1 MTDLSDMTTRNRT
14 DLTPMAEIPLQAPGR
29 TLAEWV
35 AFGVSC
41 LILAALIGSILLSW
55 ASNRNNPPALSVEAG
70 PVRIAEE
77 QYYVPFIVANTGGEG
92 VEAIQVVAKLQ
103 NGEETDRAEMGE
115 QTIDSL
121 SGGDAEQG
129 SFVFS
134 QDPREGDLTLRVA
147 SYRVAGVAQAAT
159 AEDRSID

>member
-1 MTDLSDMTTRNRT
+1 MTDFSDPTTRTRT
-14 DLTPMAEIPLQAPGR
+14 SLPAVAEIPLQPPGR
-29 TLAEWV
+29 TLAEWI

-41 LILAALIGSILLSW
+41 LILAVLIGSILISW

-70 PVRIAEE
+70 PVRMAEE
-77 QYYVPFIVANTGGEG
+77 QYYVPFVVANSGGEG

-103 NGEETDRAEMGE
+103 NGEEVDSAEMGE

-147 SYRVAGVAQAAT
+147 SYRVSGAPQAVT
-159 AEDRSID
+159 SED

>member
-1 MTDLSDMTTRNRT
+1 MTDFSDPTTRTRPNLT
-14 DLTPMAEIPLQAPGR
+14 SAADLSLQPPGR
-29 TLAEWV
+29 TLAEWIT
-35 AFGVSC
+35 FGVSC
-41 LILAALIGSILLSW
+41 LILAMLIGSILLSW

-70 PVRIAEE
+70 PVRVAAE
-77 QYYVPFIVANTGGEG
+77 QYYVPFVVANSGGEG

-103 NGEETDRAEMGE
+103 NGEETDRAETGE

-134 QDPREGDLTLRVA
+134 QDPREGELTLRVA
-147 SYRVAGVAQAAT
+147 SYRVAGAAQAA
-159 AEDRSID
+159 ASED

>member
-1 MTDLSDMTTRNRT
+1 MTEYSDPTTRTRAN
-14 DLTPMAEIPLQAPGR
+14 LTVASDILPLQAPNR
-29 TLAEWV
+29 TFAEWV
-35 AFGVSC
+35 AFGLSC
-41 LILAALIGSILLSW
+41 LILAALVGSILVSW

-70 PVRIAEE
+70 PVRVAEE
-77 QYYVPFIVANTGGEG
+77 QYYVPFVVANTGGEG

-103 NGEETDRAEMGE
+103 NGEDSDRAETGE

-134 QDPREGDLTLRVA
+134 QDPRAGDLTLRVA
-147 SYRVAGVAQAAT
+147 SYRVAGTTQASP
-159 AEDRSID
+159 AEASED